1 MRKMRKYQAKM
12 SAEISSNVINITRIE
27 GVDLFCGVG
36 GLSCGLSAQGV
47 RVVAGIDVDPAC
59 QYPYEAN
66 HEGAKFLLRDVS
78 TISGEELNALW
89 SPGVVRLLAGCAPC
103 QPFSSYANTATVD
116 KAKWR
121 LLQEFARLVDESR
134 PDLVTMENVPRLQ
147 KAQPF
152 KDFLHALKRGEYQ
165 VAYAVLNAADYGTP
179 QQRKRL
185 VLVASRLGP
194 VTVPEPTHKGAE
206 NWVTVRQAV
215 GRLKKL
221 KDGQACKSDPLHIAS
236 TLSELNRARI
246 RASKPGGTWRD
257 WPDNLVAAC
266 HQRESGKHSSGVYGR
281 MEWDK
286 PAPTMTTLCNGYGNG
301 RFGHPEQHR
310 GITLREAAI
319 FQSFPE
325 TYRFTPEGE
334 EVSIRRVA
342 RLIGNAVPP
351 KLGEA
356 VAKAL
361 YASVSAAAG
370 AAAGEGG

>member
-1 MRKMRKYQAKM
+1 MT
-12 SAEISSNVINITRIE
+12 ITNPIE
-27 GVDLFCGVG
+27 AIDLFCGAG
-36 GLSCGLSAQGV
+36 GLSCGLASQGV
-47 RVVAGIDVDPAC
+47 RVIAGIDVDPAC

-66 HEGAKFLLRDVS
+66 HNGAKFLLRDIT
-78 TISGEELNALW
+78 TIEGAELNSLW
-89 SPGVVRLLAGCAPC
+89 SGKALRLLAGCAPC

-121 LLQEFARLVDESR
+121 LLREFARLVEECQ

-152 KDFLHALKRGEYQ
+152 KDFVRTLKREGYMLD
-165 VAYAVLNAADYGTP
+165 YSILNAADYGAP

-194 VTVPEPTHKGAE
+194 VAAPTPTHKGSE
-206 NWVTVRQAV
+206 NWVTVRDAI
-215 GRLKKL
+215 GHLEKI
-221 KDGQACKSDPLHIAS
+221 KDGQAYKNDPLHVAS
-236 TLSELNRARI
+236 TLSDINRARI

-257 WPDNLVAAC
+257 WPNELVAAC

-310 GITLREAAI
+310 GISLREAAI
-319 FQSFPE
+319 FQSFPQD
-325 TYRFTPEGE
+325 YQFTREGDR
-334 EVSIRRVA
+334 VVIKTVA

-356 VAKAL
+356 VAKAI
-361 YASVSAAAG
+361 YASLPAATT
-370 AAAGEGG
+370 EGSITGG